1 MFYKYIVEVMIKNNY
16 KIVMLIVMFIFP
28 SNIFGKDI
36 LLQSTTS
43 TKNSG
48 FYTYIL
54 PIFKEQTGINVKV
67 VAVGTGQA
75 IRNAENCDADLL
87 IVHAKSDEETFVANG
102 NGIKRHNLM
111 YNDFVII
118 GPRDDPAN
126 ISKSKSTEEALNSIF
141 ELGYNFISRGDNS
154 GTHKKEK
161 KLWNYA
167 KLDISD
173 YSGKWYKETGS
184 GMGTTLNIASELNAY
199 TLSDRATWITFK
211 NKKNLEV
218 LFHNDKKLF
227 NQYGA
232 ILVNPQ
238 KCPNTNIEDSKV
250 FLDWLLS
257 KEGQNTIKKYKVN
270 GVQLFYPNAN

>member
-1 MFYKYIVEVMIKNNY
+1 MIKNNY
-16 KIVMLIVMFIFP
+16 KKVILILMLIFP

-48 FYTYIL
+48 FYAYIL

-75 IRNAENCDADLL
+75 IKNAENCDADLL
-87 IVHAKSDEETFVANG
+87 IVHAKSDEEAFVANG

-161 KLWNYA
+161 SLWNIS
-167 KLDISD
+167 KLNIND
-173 YSGKWYKETGS
+173 YSGKWYNETG
-184 GMGTTLNIASELNAY
+184 
-199 TLSDRATWITFK
+199 
-211 NKKNLEV
+211 
-218 LFHNDKKLF
+218 
-227 NQYGA
+227 
-232 ILVNPQ
+232 
-238 KCPNTNIEDSKV
+238 
-250 FLDWLLS
+250 
-257 KEGQNTIKKYKVN
+257 
-270 GVQLFYPNAN
+270 

>member
-1 MFYKYIVEVMIKNNY
+1 MIKNNY
-16 KIVMLIVMFIFP
+16 KTVMLILMLIFP

-48 FYTYIL
+48 FYAYIL

-87 IVHAKSDEETFVANG
+87 IVHAKSDEEAFVANG

-161 KLWNYA
+161 KLWNNA
-167 KLDISD
+167 KIEISD

-250 FLDWLLS
+250 FLNWLLS
-257 KEGQNTIKKYKVN
+257 KEGQNTIKEYKVD

>member
-1 MFYKYIVEVMIKNNY
+1 MIKNNY
-16 KIVMLIVMFIFP
+16 KKVMLILMLIFP

-75 IRNAENCDADLL
+75 IKNAENCDADLL
-87 IVHAKSDEETFVANG
+87 IVHAKSDEEAFVANG

-126 ISKSKSTEEALNSIF
+126 ISKSKSTEEALKSIF

-161 KLWNYA
+161 KLWNNA
-167 KLDISD
+167 KIDISD

-238 KCPNTNIEDSKV
+238 KCPNTNIKDSKV
-250 FLDWLLS
+250 FLNWLLS
-257 KEGQNTIKKYKVN
+257 KEGQNTIKEYKVD

>member
-1 MFYKYIVEVMIKNNY
+1 MIKTNY
-16 KIVMLIVMFIFP
+16 KIFIVIIILNLPFKIW
-28 SNIFGKDI
+28 GGDI

-48 FYTYIL
+48 FYNYIL
-54 PIFKEQTGINVKV
+54 PIFKKKTGINVKV

-75 IRNAENCDADLL
+75 IKNAENCDADLL
-87 IVHAKSDEETFVANG
+87 IVHAKSDEEAFVTNG
-102 NGIKRHNLM
+102 HGIKRHNLM

-118 GPRDDPAN
+118 GPSNDPAN
-126 ISKSKSTEEALNSIF
+126 ISESKSTEEALNSIF
-141 ELGYNFISRGDNS
+141 EFGHNFISRGDNS

-161 KLWNYA
+161 KLWDTA

-211 NKKNLEV
+211 NKQKLEILFDNDKNL
-218 LFHNDKKLF
+218 L

-232 ILVNPQ
+232 ILVNPK
-238 KCPNTNIEDSKV
+238 KCPYTNIEDSNV
-250 FLDWLLS
+250 FLNWLLS
-257 KEGQNTIKKYKVN
+257 DEGQNIIKKYKVN
-270 GVQLFYPNAN
+270 GMQLFYPNAD